1 VVFLFSFFV
10 QGSFQEMLVMV
21 LVGLVLLAMVLMY
34 MLGWWLAMR
43 LADRLGWF

>member
-1 VVFLFSFFV
+1 MRRRFLV

-21 LVGLVLLAMVLMY
+21 LGVLVLLALVVMY
-34 MLGWWLAMR
+34 MLGWWLAKR

>member
-1 VVFLFSFFV
+1 
-10 QGSFQEMLVMV
+10 MLVMV